1 MPLRWLT
8 AGLLVAA
15 ALCDAAAA
23 QSTGA
28 ATEPVIRRL
37 IRQLGAE
44 DFDQRQTAAERLIEI
59 GPDAL
64 PLLEEARATS
74 SDEVR
79 SRAGRL
85 VQQLVREHHERGLA
99 LLLTRAHEAAPRR
112 LPGWD
117 EFSRV
122 AGDAPEARQLFASML
137 RLEPELMGLIG
148 GDEERL
154 RAEID
159 ARLAEWSYLA
169 VQSNARHASVETV
182 SALLLATLADDTD
195 RSAPVPQRGIFAGRI
210 VTPSSLS
217 MILPTILK
225 QGPFSQAASED
236 ASTAAPLRRLLA
248 EWVQRPTVAPATE
261 RMHIG
266 AIFTLAE
273 CVTPARQL
281 MQEGTEDRRSLE
293 SALLLLARYGTLELV
308 PELETHLD
316 DETPF
321 SNSTLR
327 GVKTEIRVQDT
338 TLLALVLLTKQDP
351 QTYGFPA
358 PVEHDIHGYSQ
369 TSAKLESD
377 AARTKAQAQWR
388 KWRALH
394 LRPMLP
400 FPIDAVEGIP
410 L

>member
-8 AGLLVAA
+8 AGLLVVV
-15 ALCDAAAA
+15 ALCSAAPA
-23 QSTGA
+23 QSTGT

-37 IRQLGAE
+37 IRQLGAD

-64 PLLEEARATS
+64 PLLEEAHEQSA
-74 SDEVR
+74 DEIR

-99 LLLTRAHEAAPRR
+99 LLLTRAQEPAPAG

-117 EFSRV
+117 EFARI
-122 AGDAPEARQLFASML
+122 AGDAPEARQLFATML
-137 RLEPELMGLIG
+137 RLEPGLMGLIG
-148 GDEERL
+148 GDSERL
-154 RAEID
+154 RAEVD
-159 ARLAEWSYLA
+159 ARLGEWQYLA

-182 SALLLATLADDTD
+182 AVLLLATLADDTD
-195 RSAPVPQRGIFAGRI
+195 RSAPSPQRGVFIGRMM
-210 VTPSSLS
+210 TPSLS
-217 MILPTILK
+217 MILPALLK
-225 QGPFSQAASED
+225 QGPFWQAARAEEP
-236 ASTAAPLRRLLA
+236 AAAPLRRLLA
-248 EWVQRPTVAPATE
+248 EWVQRPTVAPAAE
-261 RMHIG
+261 RMQIG
-266 AIFTLAE
+266 SIFTLAE

-281 MQEGTEDRRSLE
+281 MQEGTDDRRSLE

-308 PELETHLD
+308 PELESRLD
-316 DETPF
+316 DETVLTT
-321 SNSTLR
+321 STIR
-327 GVKTEIRVQDT
+327 GVKSETRIQDAA
-338 TLLALVLLTKQDP
+338 LLAVVLLTKQEP
-351 QTYGFPA
+351 KEYGFLNVA
-358 PVEHDIHGYSQ
+358 EHDIHGYSQ

-377 AARTKAQAQWR
+377 AARTKAQTQWR

-400 FPIDAVEGIP
+400 FPIDAVEGFT